1 MSLTAEQALAA
12 SKKYTQESLEGAGA
26 LKGDDG
32 KSAYELAVEQGFEG
46 TLDEWLDS
54 LQGEDGQPGAT
65 GPAGPQGPKGQDG
78 TVSFDELTP
87 EQKAELKGDKGDK
100 GDTGEQ
106 GPQGL
111 QGQTGPQGE
120 QGIQGIQ
127 GEKGDIG
134 DTGPKGDTG
143 DAGPGV
149 AKGGTAGQ
157 VLRKKSGT
165 DYDTEWV
172 DDGITDTEFQSIQ
185 VVLGTN
191 E

>member
-1 MSLTAEQALAA
+1 MSLTAEQALGKA
-12 SKKYTQESLEGAGA
+12 KKYTDSAIAGAG
-26 LKGDDG
+26 GIQG
-32 KSAYELAVEQGFEG
+32 KSAYQIAVDNGFVGTEQ
-46 TLDEWLDS
+46 EWLDS
-54 LQGEDGQPGAT
+54 LI
-65 GPAGPQGPKGQDG
+65 GPQGPKGDTGSTGPAGATGPQG
-78 TVSFDELTP
+78 E
-87 EQKAELKGDKGDK
+87 KGDK

-106 GPQGL
+106 
-111 QGQTGPQGE
+111 
-120 QGIQGIQ
+120 
-127 GEKGDIG
+127 
-134 DTGPKGDTG
+134 GDTG

>member
-1 MSLTAEQALAA
+1 MSLTAEQALGKA
-12 SKKYTQESLEGAGA
+12 KKYTDSAIAGAG
-26 LKGDDG
+26 GIQG
-32 KSAYELAVEQGFEG
+32 KSAYQIALDNGFVGTEQ
-46 TLDEWLDS
+46 EWLDS
-54 LQGEDGQPGAT
+54 LV
-65 GPAGPQGPKGQDG
+65 GPQGPKGDTGSTGPAGATGPQG
-78 TVSFDELTP
+78 E
-87 EQKAELKGDKGDK
+87 KGDK

-106 GPQGL
+106 
-111 QGQTGPQGE
+111 
-120 QGIQGIQ
+120 
-127 GEKGDIG
+127 
-134 DTGPKGDTG
+134 GDTG

-185 VVLGTN
+185 AVLGTN

>member
-1 MSLTAEQALAA
+1 MSLTAEQALGKA
-12 SKKYTQESLEGAGA
+12 KKYTDSAIEGAG
-26 LKGDDG
+26 GIQG
-32 KSAYELAVEQGFEG
+32 KSAYQIALDNGFVGTEQ
-46 TLDEWLDS
+46 EWLDS
-54 LQGEDGQPGAT
+54 LV
-65 GPAGPQGPKGQDG
+65 GPQGPKGDTGSTGPAGATGPQG
-78 TVSFDELTP
+78 E
-87 EQKAELKGDKGDK
+87 KGDK

-106 GPQGL
+106 GPQGI
-111 QGQTGPQGE
+111 QGEQGETGPQGE
-120 QGIQGIQ
+120 QGEQGIQ
-127 GEKGDIG
+127 GEKGDTG

-157 VLRKKSGT
+157 VLRKKSAT

-185 VVLGTN
+185 AVLGTN

>member
-1 MSLTAEQALAA
+1 MSLTAEQALGKA
-12 SKKYTQESLEGAGA
+12 KKYTDSAIEGAG
-26 LKGDDG
+26 GIQG
-32 KSAYELAVEQGFEG
+32 KSAYQIALDNGFVGTEQ
-46 TLDEWLDS
+46 EWLDS
-54 LQGEDGQPGAT
+54 LV
-65 GPAGPQGPKGQDG
+65 GPQGPKGDTGSTGPAGATGPQG
-78 TVSFDELTP
+78 E
-87 EQKAELKGDKGDK
+87 KGDK

-106 GPQGL
+106 
-111 QGQTGPQGE
+111 
-120 QGIQGIQ
+120 
-127 GEKGDIG
+127 
-134 DTGPKGDTG
+134 GDTG

-185 VVLGTN
+185 AVLGTN